1 MLGYFVGLFWGFL
14 SGTLFGYYFNF
25 FLNIYYK
32 YKKTKDPKRILL
44 EHLYKHIT
52 NKVFEDC
59 YENIEVFVNENMGE
73 IIKQIPDINELTKLS
88 NNIIDLSKYYN
99 NKFTIVYDNKNDK
112 TIKIKLIDNDI
123 LENKTFI
130 DTMIFLN
137 NNNIKMCIIKNEN
150 IPAEINK
157 KLI

>member
-25 FLNIYYK
+25 FLNIYRRYK
-32 YKKTKDPKRILL
+32 ATSDPKRILI

-59 YENIEVFVNENMGE
+59 YENIEVFINENMAE
-73 IIKQIPDINELTKLS
+73 ILKQIPDIDELTKLS
-88 NNIIDLSKYYN
+88 NNVMELSKYYN

-112 TIKIKLIDNDI
+112 TIKIKLLDNTI

-130 DTMIFLN
+130 DTMTFLN
-137 NNNIKMCIIKNEN
+137 NNNVKMCIIKNEI
-150 IPAEINK
+150 IPEEFNK
-157 KLI
+157 KLL